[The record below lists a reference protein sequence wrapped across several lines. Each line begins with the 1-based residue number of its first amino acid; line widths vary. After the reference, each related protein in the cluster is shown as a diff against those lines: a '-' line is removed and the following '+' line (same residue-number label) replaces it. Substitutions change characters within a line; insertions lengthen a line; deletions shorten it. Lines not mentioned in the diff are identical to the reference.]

1 MDLGLLALY
10 VGPDQVMPVMSILAT
25 IAGFFLIFWNKIL
38 GLFRRILGMKR
49 SSEPAVNVT
58 VNNEVRVGQPDAGNS
73 ASGAVAEP
81 PKQQ

>member
-25 IAGFFLIFWNKIL
+25 IAGFFLIFWNKVM
-38 GLFRRILGMKR
+38 GLVRRVLGMKR
-49 SSEPAVNVT
+49 SSEPAVNVP
-58 VNNEVRVGQPDAGNS
+58 VKSEVRMDSTPSPGTES
-73 ASGAVAEP
+73 

>member
-25 IAGFFLIFWNKIL
+25 IAGFFLIFWNKVM
-38 GLFRRILGMKR
+38 GLVRRILGMKR
-49 SSEPAVNVT
+49 SSQA
-58 VNNEVRVGQPDAGNS
+58 DAAAAAPNPGT
-73 ASGAVAEP
+73 EP

>member
-25 IAGFFLIFWNKIL
+25 IAGFFLIFWNKVM
-38 GLFRRILGMKR
+38 GLVRRILGMKR
-49 SSEPAVNVT
+49 SA
-58 VNNEVRVGQPDAGNS
+58 QADAPGS
-73 ASGAVAEP
+73 TPSPETEP

>member
-25 IAGFFLIFWNKIL
+25 IAGFFLIFWNKVM
-38 GLFRRILGMKR
+38 GLVRRVLGMKR
-49 SSEPAVNVT
+49 TSQA
-58 VNNEVRVGQPDAGNS
+58 DATGS
-73 ASGAVAEP
+73 TPSPGAEP